1 MTTKQASR
9 KTPAK
14 TSSLDDFR
22 NVHDK
27 SVIIPRRI
35 AAAIAKLE
43 KGVEGRFW
51 LYDDDFRK
59 LAGNMSPAD
68 LAAYRGQFA
77 DHWVTVTGKNPKRA
91 WFGTKLLADEARQIE
106 GVE

>member
-1 MTTKQASR
+1 MAAKQPSR

-14 TSSLDDFR
+14 TPHLDDFR

-35 AAAIAKLE
+35 AAAIARLE
-43 KGVEGRFW
+43 KGVEGKFW

-59 LAGNMSPAD
+59 LAGNMSPAE
-68 LAAYRGQFA
+68 LAAYRHQFA
-77 DHWVTVTGKNPKRA
+77 AHWVTVTGKNPKRA
-91 WFGTKLLADEARQIE
+91 WFGTTTLADEARQIE